1 MKSTKILLAALA
13 LGSVAM
19 TSCKDDWADMNSNPA
34 SVTKGNLSYFFAK
47 AVDYFEP
54 QPYLEYYYNAPLK
67 YQWAGWGHGSSNGAG
82 EGILT
87 LTATGDQGGQYVKTL
102 RIVREMEAE
111 MENMSDDEKNTNAP
125 YVAATKVLTVYLGIF
140 DTDMNGSLPYEE
152 ACRLKWGGAV
162 TPA

>member
-19 TSCKDDWADMNSNPA
+19 TGCKDDWAEMNQDPA
-34 SVTKGNLSYFFAK
+34 AVSKGNISYFFAK

-67 YQWAGWGHGSSNGAG
+67 YQWAGWGHGGSAGAG

-87 LTATGDQGGQYVKTL
+87 LTATGDQGGQYVRTL
-102 RIVREMEAE
+102 RIVREMEQE
-111 MENMSDDEKNTNAP
+111 MANMSEDDQATNAP
-125 YVAATKVLTVYLGIF
+125 YLAATKVLTVYQGIY
-140 DTDMNGSLPYEE
+140 DTDMTGSLP
-152 ACRLKWGGAV
+152 
-162 TPA
+162 